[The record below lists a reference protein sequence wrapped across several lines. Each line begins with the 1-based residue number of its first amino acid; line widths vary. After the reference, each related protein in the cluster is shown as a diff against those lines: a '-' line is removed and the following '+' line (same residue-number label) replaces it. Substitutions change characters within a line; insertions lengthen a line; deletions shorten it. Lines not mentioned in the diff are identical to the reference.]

1 MPALYG
7 SVPASE
13 RDAEDGRAFATDNNS
28 SVPLVKPGV
37 FEAVIQPARRR
48 VDTLTGGVLVAGCL
62 ALAVLLISSSGAQQA
77 DVDHADAPGGQAT
90 GLQVC
95 SESGASAEL
104 GRASRGH
111 LRRAFAVRLLRLDH
125 LTDSP
130 TSSRRRSCA
139 DAGGAWDH
147 GVKTGQ

>member
-13 RDAEDGRAFATDNNS
+13 RDAEDGLAFSEGNNS

-62 ALAVLLISSSGAQQA
+62 VLAVLLITSSGAQQA
-77 DVDHADAPGGQAT
+77 DVDNATAPGGQAT
-90 GLQVC
+90 GIQVS

-111 LRRAFAVRLLRLDH
+111 LCRAFAVRLLRLDH

-147 GVKTGQ
+147 CVKTGP

>member
-13 RDAEDGRAFATDNNS
+13 RDEEEGRENNS
-28 SVPLVKPGV
+28 SVPMVKPDV

-62 ALAVLLISSSGAQQA
+62 MLAVFLISSSGAQQA
-77 DVDHADAPGGQAT
+77 EPEHAAVPAGKAT
-90 GLQVC
+90 GLQVR
-95 SESGASAEL
+95 SESGASAAL
-104 GRASRGH
+104 GKASRGH
-111 LRRAFAVRLLRLDH
+111 LCRAFAVRLLRLHH

-130 TSSRRRSCA
+130 TSLRRRACA
-139 DAGGAWDH
+139 DTGGAWGH
-147 GVKTGQ
+147 GVKTGP